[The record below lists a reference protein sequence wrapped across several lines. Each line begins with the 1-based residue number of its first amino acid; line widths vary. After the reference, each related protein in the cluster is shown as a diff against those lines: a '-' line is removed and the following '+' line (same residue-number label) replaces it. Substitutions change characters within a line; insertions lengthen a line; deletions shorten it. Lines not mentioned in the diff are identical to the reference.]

1 MKWKDRI
8 KQIPV
13 TVFSLTA
20 TDTPSLMKGR
30 VRIFYRGKN
39 RNGSIINESVAEQLV
54 DTLAYIPIKGNYSVE
69 ANDFMGHDGP
79 AGERIYG
86 LVPSKADRN
95 FAWEAHKDKDGIIRE
110 YACADVFIWTMYK
123 EASDVLNKPQ
133 SMELY
138 PESIEG
144 DWIEENGQYYF
155 EFSKASFLGLQVLGD
170 TVEPCFEDAAF
181 YDRRGEIEEEMM
193 SAYAYYSIFKELCKN
208 DSKGGK
214 MDIFNQILKEQKGER
229 PVEKEVVEETPIAE
243 DQSAKDSEDN
253 KENDGSAI
261 AGEETLKE
269 IETEE
274 PVSEQKEAEKVI
286 ANDETAE
293 SKVEPSVQ
301 EEPLIE
307 TKTENEG
314 LEESNETD
322 FAAQIKENNLKIVE
336 LQGEIST
343 YKRNIEEYETTI
355 SSLQK
360 ELLSLQEFKKTIDT
374 EEKMTILNSYLGRLS
389 SADIADFKARLD
401 EFTATE
407 LEKELAY
414 VFMKNY
420 SNNFSAPVNR
430 ILVPNEDSAHDK
442 GIVNVLDKYKNEEE

>member
-1 MKWKDRI
+1 
-8 KQIPV
+8 
-13 TVFSLTA
+13 
-20 TDTPSLMKGR
+20 
-30 VRIFYRGKN
+30 
-39 RNGSIINESVAEQLV
+39 
-54 DTLAYIPIKGNYSVE
+54 
-69 ANDFMGHDGP
+69 
-79 AGERIYG
+79 
-86 LVPSKADRN
+86 
-95 FAWEAHKDKDGIIRE
+95 
-110 YACADVFIWTMYK
+110 
-123 EASDVLNKPQ
+123 
-133 SMELY
+133 
-138 PESIEG
+138 
-144 DWIEENGQYYF
+144 
-155 EFSKASFLGLQVLGD
+155 
-170 TVEPCFEDAAF
+170 
-181 YDRRGEIEEEMM
+181 
-193 SAYAYYSIFKELCKN
+193 
-208 DSKGGK
+208 

-243 DQSAKDSEDN
+243 DQSAKNSEDN

-269 IETEE
+269 VETEK

-286 ANDETAE
+286 ANDETTE
-293 SKVEPSVQ
+293 IKVEPSVQ
-301 EEPLIE
+301 EKPLIE

-322 FAAQIKENNLKIVE
+322 FTAQIKENNLKIVE

-343 YKRNIEEYETTI
+343 YKRNIEEYKTTI